1 MKRSLLLLPLLATAL
16 TAAPALFPG
25 LKSVLSPAE
34 WHRAGLDRL
43 SPDEVGV
50 IDAALIR
57 YEAGID
63 HQHQAEVAALR
74 KDVVTATQREA
85 ANDNARAK
93 AGLLARFGLINLHDD
108 WRAMPTLT
116 ARVLRWDGGNRF
128 VLDNGQVWQGDDPIT
143 YDLPGKEIA
152 IQPRPHGQFALIVDG
167 ENTMIRVSRVR

>member
-1 MKRSLLLLPLLATAL
+1 MKRSLLLLLVLATTAS
-16 TAAPALFPG
+16 AAPTIFPG

-34 WHRAGLDRL
+34 WQRAGLDRL

-63 HQHQAEVAALR
+63 RQHQAEVAAAR
-74 KDVVTATQREA
+74 QDVVAS
-85 ANDNARAK
+85 DKARSK
-93 AGLLARFGLINLHDD
+93 AGLLSRFGLINLHDD
-108 WRAMPTLT
+108 WRDLPTLT
-116 ARVLRWDGGNRF
+116 AKVVRWDGGNRF

-167 ENTMIRVSRVR
+167 ENTMLRVTRVR